1 MKNKSNTT
9 IVDGNHNIVIQDV
22 KADSIILNVNGDVQ
36 EIRNDLA
43 DLKTVLEQFQLKTFQ
58 QGNSTYE
65 IAQMDEA
72 NFGFLTGKRAFNEW
86 LTKYLIQ
93 AIEPHSKSAAKFIEK
108 VNSIPDWESQKRI
121 SNKAK
126 EIIAYSYVG
135 IIGIQLRKQIAIGE
149 EEFSEKKQRNYIE
162 NSIITVKRTLELLI
176 FALLSRLWDYQQ
188 QNYKALTKEQNE
200 LIEHFFDDSFE
211 RDITGLVKLLKTLT
225 EIYGQNQLEF
235 PIPELENRKG
245 LLNLDSDF
253 IKACDKMQIINGI
266 LDAETYTS
274 LDCFEAEKQLTSL
287 LSGLNFLS
295 AYRMVSIKAIN
306 YEAMR
311 NSQARYLHNYTAL
324 GINVKSEINPDRI
337 NYTDQP
343 INTDAVLLFKGQYNH
358 SINLF
363 PFVIDLNALTF
374 EGGVKICFY
383 SSRNLEDDSL
393 DYRFLENNDIENIVF
408 NNIRKAILEADEQ
421 EKAKLMNKLMKDRKD
436 RIELKLDTVFEMFQQ
451 ARKTIVGAN
460 ALDFSDIDDEEDDF

>member
-9 IVDGNHNIVIQDV
+9 TVDGNRNIVIQDV

-43 DLKTVLEQFQLKTFQ
+43 DLKKILEQFQLKTFQ

-65 IAQMDEA
+65 IAQIDEA

-135 IIGIQLRKQIAIGE
+135 IIGVQLRKQIAIGE

-176 FALLSRLWDYQQ
+176 FALLSRLWDQQQ
-188 QNYKALTKEQNE
+188 QNYKALTKEQNQV
-200 LIEHFFDDSFE
+200 IEHFFDDSFE
-211 RDITGLVKLLKTLT
+211 RDITGLVKLLGTLA
-225 EIYGQNQLEF
+225 EIYEQNQLKF
-235 PIPELENRKG
+235 PIPELESWKDLFNS
-245 LLNLDSDF
+245 DSGF
-253 IKACDKMQIINGI
+253 VKACDKMQEINSI
-266 LDAETYTS
+266 FDAETFTS
-274 LDCFEAEKQLTSL
+274 LDCFEAEKQLTTL
-287 LSGLNFLS
+287 LSVLNFLS
-295 AYRMVSIKAIN
+295 SYRMVSIKAIN
-306 YEAMR
+306 YEEMR
-311 NSQARYLHNYTAL
+311 NSQARYLHNYTDL

-337 NYTDQP
+337 NYTDEP
-343 INTDAVLLFKGQYNH
+343 INTDAVLLFKGRYNH

-374 EGGVKICFY
+374 EAGVKICFY

-393 DYRFLENNDIENIVF
+393 DYRFLENNEIENIVF
-408 NNIRKAILEADEQ
+408 NNIRKVILEADEQ
-421 EKAKLMNKLMKDRKD
+421 EKAKLMNKLMKHKKD

-451 ARKTIVGAN
+451 ARKTIIGADT
-460 ALDFSDIDDEEDDF
+460 LDFSDIDEEEDF